1 MLFNKLMVLT
11 SAAESIAD
19 AATSGDGAT
28 DTPASCLGGGIMSFL
43 PFILIIGVF
52 YFLMI
57 RPEKKR
63 SKAAQDMRNSVAVG
77 NLVTTI
83 GGITGSVTAVDG
95 DMVTIRSG
103 STDVVVQKW
112 AIRSIDAAPTA
123 ENFTYTDEE
132 LDAD

>member
-11 SAAESIAD
+11 SAAESVVDSAASAD
-19 AATSGDGAT
+19 GTAPAT
-28 DTPASCLGGGIMSFL
+28 ASCLGGGIMSFL

-83 GGITGSVTAVDG
+83 GGITGTVTAVDG
-95 DMVTIRSG
+95 DMITIKSG

-112 AIRSIDAAPTA
+112 AIRSIDAASSA
-123 ENFTYTDEE
+123 DNFTYTDEE
-132 LDAD
+132 LDAE